1 MAQKKILLPG
11 IREDL
16 GNYINVLEELGAQVI
31 LTETLQELEQIFG
44 PLPAL
49 LPGTEKEAD
58 AFFSEALRSSHGEYC
73 PFDGLLVPGGGD
85 IDPAW
90 YGQENLA
97 SRTIDPAIDR
107 LQMTALRLFVCAGK
121 PVLGV
126 CNGNQMIN
134 ICFGG
139 DLIQDLGPGNRHEK
153 HGKTDSY
160 HGSVI
165 MEHSWLYGLY
175 GKEARINSAHHQA
188 VDHLG
193 KGLEICQVSD
203 DGVVEAIVHREL
215 PVLGVQ
221 WHPERMVGKGGEK
234 VYRYFLEL
242 TDHA

>member
-1 MAQKKILLPG
+1 MMQKRILLPG
-11 IREDL
+11 KREDVE
-16 GNYINVLEELGAQVI
+16 NYINVLEGLGAQVI
-31 LTETLQELEQIFG
+31 LAETRGELEQIFG
-44 PLPAL
+44 PLPDL
-49 LPGTEKEAD
+49 VPGTEKEAD
-58 AFFSEALRSSHGEYC
+58 AFFLNALRSRQEYC
-73 PFDGLLVPGGGD
+73 PFDGLLIPGGGD

-90 YGQENLA
+90 YRQENLA
-97 SRTIDPAIDR
+97 ARTIDPAMDQ
-107 LQMTALRLFVCAGK
+107 LQMTALRLFVCAKK

-139 DLIQDLGPGNRHEK
+139 DLIQDLGPGNRHQKYGEN
-153 HGKTDSY
+153 DSY

-165 MEHSWLYGLY
+165 MEGSWLYPLY

-193 KGLEICQVSD
+193 EGLKVCQISD
-203 DGVVEAIVHREL
+203 DGVVEAIAHREL

-234 VYRYFLEL
+234 VYRYFLEGR
-242 TDHA
+242 